1 MSQVFVALGAN
12 LGEPLAHINAAQLAL
27 AKLATPGSLRHSPL
41 YQSQPMGPADQPPY
55 INGVSMFD
63 TSLEPHA
70 LLDALQA
77 IEQSEGRVR
86 KDERWGPRTLDLDIL
101 LYDNLIMN
109 DARLTLPHY
118 GMKQREFVLYP
129 LADLAPDLILP
140 CGSALAQ
147 LLTHCPTNGLTP
159 LFWKSKE

>member
-12 LGEPLAHINAAQLAL
+12 LGEPLAHIKAAQVAL
-27 AKLATPGSLRHSPL
+27 ASLATPNSLRHSPL

-55 INGVSMFD
+55 INGVSTFD
-63 TSLEPHA
+63 TALTPRA

-77 IEQSEGRVR
+77 IEQTQGRVR

-101 LYDNLIMN
+101 LYDQLIMT
-109 DARLTLPHY
+109 DERLTLPHY

-129 LADLAPDLILP
+129 LADLSPDLILP
-140 CGSALAQ
+140 CGTALAHLLQSCPLNGMTQ
-147 LLTHCPTNGLTP
+147 LH
-159 LFWKSKE
+159 S

>member
-12 LGEPLAHINAAQLAL
+12 LGDPLAHIKAAQLAL
-27 AKLATPGSLRHSPL
+27 AELATPGSLRHSPL
-41 YQSQPMGPADQPPY
+41 YRSQPMGPADQPPY
-55 INGVSMFD
+55 INGVSTFD
-63 TSLEPHA
+63 TSLAPLA

-101 LYDNLIMN
+101 LYGSLVMEDP
-109 DARLTLPHY
+109 RLTLPHY

-129 LADLAPDLILP
+129 LADLSPNLVLP
-140 CGSALAQ
+140 CGSTLAQ
-147 LLTHCPTNGLTP
+147 LLTLCPTNGLTP
-159 LFWKSKE
+159 LPPQ